1 MGQNLYSVKPA
12 GVLATPRAELDPCVR
27 GPGILS
33 PAECP
38 TVAVCGIE
46 AIQVGAMNVD
56 VLVGLAMLV
65 GLVGTVVPFLPGL
78 PVIVVAAFVWVIVD
92 GSDPGQ
98 WIVFAIVASIA
109 VAAIAVGTI
118 VPVRRT
124 SAAGASRWIL
134 AAGALGLVIGAI
146 AIPVVGAL
154 VGWPIGIFAAE
165 VLRTR
170 DVAKAW
176 AMTRVTVAAVGLGVA
191 IQFGA
196 GVIAVAVWAI
206 AAWRW

>member
-1 MGQNLYSVKPA
+1 
-12 GVLATPRAELDPCVR
+12 
-27 GPGILS
+27 
-33 PAECP
+33 
-38 TVAVCGIE
+38 
-46 AIQVGAMNVD
+46 MNVD

-78 PVIVVAAFVWVIVD
+78 PVIVVAALFWVVGD

-109 VAAIAVGTI
+109 VAAIVVGAM
-118 VPVRRT
+118 VPARRT
-124 SAAGASRWIL
+124 SAAGAPKWVL
-134 AAGALGLVIGAI
+134 LAGAVGLVIGAI

-170 DVAKAW
+170 DVGRAW
-176 AMTRVTVAAVGLGVA
+176 TMTRVTIAAVGLGVA
-191 IQFGA
+191 IQFSA
-196 GVIAVAVWAI
+196 GVGAVGIWAVAVW
-206 AAWRW
+206 RW